1 MSLNKNDLLSL
12 EEYSQQRPE
21 IRKKVMAHKA
31 ERRLHIGENVVFCFE
46 SRLTMQYQIQEM
58 LRIERIFE
66 ADLIQE
72 ELDTY
77 NPLVPDG
84 SGFRASMMVEFV
96 NPEERQKRLAE
107 MGGLEH
113 TLWFATNE
121 NGENKIK
128 PTVNPDL
135 ERSNEQKTSAVHF
148 VFFNF
153 EQQQIKEIL
162 NAENWFFGIDHPAY
176 GPIVSK
182 VEKTLKSS
190 LSQDLLPD

>member
-1 MSLNKNDLLSL
+1 MSLQKIDLLSL
-12 EEYSQQRPE
+12 EGYSEQRQAFRE
-21 IRKKVMAHKA
+21 KVMAHKA
-31 ERRLHIGENVVFCFE
+31 KRRLHIGENVVFCFE

-84 SGFRASMMVEFV
+84 SSFRASMMIEFV
-96 NPEERQKRLAE
+96 DPEERQKRLAE

-113 TLWFATNE
+113 SLWFATNE
-121 NGENKIK
+121 KGENKIK
-128 PTVNPDL
+128 PSVNPDI
-135 ERSNEQKTSAVHF
+135 ERSNDEKTSAVHF
-148 VFFNF
+148 VFFDF
-153 EQQQIKEIL
+153 DEQQKKEIL
-162 NAENWFFGIDHPAY
+162 TAENWYFGIDHPAY
-176 GPIVSK
+176 GPIVSR

-190 LSQDLLPD
+190 LSEELLPD